1 MSDTDL
7 TADEVASFL
16 TTHPDFF
23 ESHPAILLN
32 INVSHPHGGRTVSI
46 PERQLIATREKSKII
61 EAKLGEL
68 ISFGEEND
76 KLSDKVHALTLKLID
91 SASLEQSVDVLYLD
105 LLDSFQVPHVALR
118 LWGVAPLHDSVGD
131 MGLPNPTPEFQHVPV
146 ELQQFVEAM
155 TQPYCGNHSV
165 YETHLWFGEH
175 APHLKSYALVA
186 LKTDRCF
193 GLLLMASE
201 SAERFY
207 SDMGTLF
214 LTRIGDVFAH
224 AISRHVS
231 SYHLPG
237 DEPGDESSA
246 AE

>member
-1 MSDTDL
+1 VSNNELNAEVIADFL
-7 TADEVASFL
+7 TAN
-16 TTHPDFF
+16 PDFF
-23 ESHPAILLN
+23 ESHPDILLN
-32 INVSHPHGGRTVSI
+32 LNVAHPHGGRTVSI

-61 EAKLGEL
+61 ESKLGEL
-68 ISFGEEND
+68 ILFGEEND

-91 SASLEQSVDVLYLD
+91 CDSLEQSVDVLYLD
-105 LLDSFQVPHVALR
+105 LLDRFQVPHVALR
-118 LWGVAPLHDSVGD
+118 LWNVTPRDDSANAQAG
-131 MGLPNPTPEFQHVPV
+131 PEFQQVPV

-155 TQPYCGNHSV
+155 TQPYCGNHPV

-186 LKTDRCF
+186 LRTERCF

-207 SDMGTLF
+207 SDMGTMF

-224 AISRHVS
+224 AIARHVAPIYVPS
-231 SYHLPG
+231 N
-237 DEPGDESSA
+237 EPTA

>member
-1 MSDTDL
+1 VSNNELNAEAIADFL
-7 TADEVASFL
+7 TAN
-16 TTHPDFF
+16 PDFF
-23 ESHPAILLN
+23 ESHPDILLSL
-32 INVSHPHGGRTVSI
+32 NVAHPHGGRTVSI

-61 EAKLGEL
+61 ESKLGEL
-68 ISFGEEND
+68 ILFGEEND

-91 SASLEQSVDVLYLD
+91 CDTLEQSVDVLYLD
-105 LLDSFQVPHVALR
+105 LLDRFQVPHVALR
-118 LWGVAPLHDSVGD
+118 LWNVAPLETSLTDATS
-131 MGLPNPTPEFQHVPV
+131 PEFQQVPV

-155 TQPYCGNHSV
+155 TQPYCGNHPV

-186 LKTDRCF
+186 LRTDRCF

-207 SDMGTLF
+207 SDMGTMF

-224 AISRHVS
+224 AIGRHVTAV
-231 SYHLPG
+231 YVPTN
-237 DEPGDESSA
+237 EPTA